1 MHGSLVAKLDS
12 GATVDENYEIYINL
26 LSFELS
32 GRAKDH
38 AAQLKILKRCSSL
51 PGFKAEHFYKMG
63 LDACNRK
70 DASVE
75 VATLAFRMCLNVTL
89 SAPTP
94 NYKIL
99 GAVIRKMIN
108 LENMR
113 SKDSFEVR
121 FCSTLLHIYLS
132 YILIEK

>member
-1 MHGSLVAKLDS
+1 MVQVHGSLVAKLDP

-26 LSFELS
+26 LSFELN

-63 LDACNRK
+63 LEACNRK

-75 VATLAFRMCLNVTL
+75 VATFAFRMCLNVTL

-94 NYKIL
+94 NYEIL

-121 FCSTLLHIYLS
+121 LAALCYTFISVT
-132 YILIEK
+132 

>member
-1 MHGSLVAKLDS
+1 VQVHGSLVAKLDPE
-12 GATVDENYEIYINL
+12 ATVDENYEIYINL

-63 LDACNRK
+63 LEACNRK

-94 NYKIL
+94 NYEIL
-99 GAVIRKMIN
+99 GAVIRQMIN

-121 FCSTLLHIYLS
+121 LAALYYTFISVA
-132 YILIEK
+132 